1 MTGVGALCL
10 QLLGEG
16 SCQEVKVSSKW
27 ISENVVVS
35 WDKAGA
41 GFTTYGWYYTTQA
54 MFHAGQSYWK
64 KWNDVFSDELIKNQ
78 KPDGHWESPPPL
90 KGQKVESGGY
100 DPYMNTAFCCLML
113 QVYYRYL
120 PTYKMP
126 KTATTASSVLD
137 LDSAKDAGGLQIE

>member
-1 MTGVGALCL
+1 
-10 QLLGEG
+10 
-16 SCQEVKVSSKW
+16 
-27 ISENVVVS
+27 
-35 WDKAGA
+35 
-41 GFTTYGWYYTTQA
+41 

-78 KPDGHWESPPPL
+78 KPDGHWESPPAL
-90 KGQKVESGGY
+90 KGQKAEAGGY

-126 KTATTASSVLD
+126 KAVATAGSALD
-137 LDSAKDAGGLQIE
+137 LTEGKESGLQIE